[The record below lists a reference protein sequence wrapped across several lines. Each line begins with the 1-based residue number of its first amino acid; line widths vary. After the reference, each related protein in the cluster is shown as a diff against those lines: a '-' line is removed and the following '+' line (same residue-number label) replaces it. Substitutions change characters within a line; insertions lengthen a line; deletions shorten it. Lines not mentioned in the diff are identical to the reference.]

1 MIHEVMVLDH
11 SGPLFGLVLYA
22 QAVKLF
28 LLSSVLLHLALPF
41 AFGLPPLD
49 GLVFVA
55 GSLAVA
61 VAIGVVESI
70 MARLRLHHVP
80 SLLIAS
86 GVLCAFG
93 FVLTLAR

>member
-22 QAVKLF
+22 ASVKMF

-41 AFGLPPLD
+41 AFGAPLLD
-49 GLVFVA
+49 WLVFVA
-55 GSLAVA
+55 GVTAVA
-61 VAIGVVESI
+61 IAIGVVESV
-70 MARLRLHHVP
+70 MARLRLRQVP

-93 FVLTLAR
+93 FVLTLA

>member
-1 MIHEVMVLDH
+1 
-11 SGPLFGLVLYA
+11 VLYA
-22 QAVKLF
+22 QAVKMF

-41 AFGLPPLD
+41 GFGAPLQD
-49 GLVFVA
+49 GVVFVA
-55 GSLAVA
+55 GMLALA
-61 VAIGVVESI
+61 VAIGVVESV